1 MGADLNITKLLQDY
15 ILKYGLKLHP
25 VQKEIINYNLSLG
38 DIKRMQISISQCQF
52 LHLIIKVSKIKR
64 VLEIGT
70 FTGLSTLSM
79 ALALP
84 EDGEITAVD
93 KDKNTSKK
101 ANEFFKKAKQD
112 SKISMI
118 VKSALEALMEIR
130 DKKYELI
137 FIDADKMNYKKY
149 YEIALKLLE
158 KEGLIIIDNVLWHG
172 DVVDNNIKDKI
183 TDSIRDL
190 NNFISKDERVEK
202 VIVPFGDGMTTVSY
216 THLTLP
222 TNA

>member
-101 ANEFFKKAKQD
+101 ATEFFKKAKQD

-149 YEIALKLLE
+149 YEIALKLLD

-172 DVVDNNIKDKI
+172 DVVESNIKDKI

-202 VIVPFGDGMTTVSY
+202 VIVPFGDGMTICRK
-216 THLTLP
+216 L
-222 TNA
+222 

>member
-15 ILKYGLKLHP
+15 ILKHGLKLHP

-149 YEIALKLLE
+149 YEIALKLLD

-172 DVVDNNIKDKI
+172 DVVESNIKDKI

-202 VIVPFGDGMTTVSY
+202 VIVPFGDGMTICRK
-216 THLTLP
+216 L
-222 TNA
+222 

>member
-112 SKISMI
+112 SKISII

-149 YEIALKLLE
+149 YEIALKLLD

-172 DVVDNNIKDKI
+172 DVVESNIKDKI

-202 VIVPFGDGMTTVSY
+202 VIIPFGDGMTICRK
-216 THLTLP
+216 L
-222 TNA
+222 

>member
-38 DIKRMQISISQCQF
+38 DIKIMQISISQCQF

-64 VLEIGT
+64 VLEIGM

-101 ANEFFKKAKQD
+101 ANEFFKKAKQH

-149 YEIALKLLE
+149 YEIALKLLD

-172 DVVDNNIKDKI
+172 DVVESNIKDKI

-202 VIVPFGDGMTTVSY
+202 VIVPFGDGMTICRK
-216 THLTLP
+216 L
-222 TNA
+222 

>member
-84 EDGEITAVD
+84 KDGEITAVD

-112 SKISMI
+112 SKISII

-172 DVVDNNIKDKI
+172 DVVESNIKDKI

-202 VIVPFGDGMTTVSY
+202 VIVPFGDGMTICRK
-216 THLTLP
+216 L
-222 TNA
+222 

>member
-112 SKISMI
+112 SKISII

-149 YEIALKLLE
+149 YEIALKLLD

-172 DVVDNNIKDKI
+172 DVVESNIKDKI
-183 TDSIRDL
+183 TDSIRGL

-202 VIVPFGDGMTTVSY
+202 VIVPFGDGMTICRK
-216 THLTLP
+216 L
-222 TNA
+222 